1 MQWLLGGLCPWKAL
15 LALSMFVD
23 GSSNQ
28 QIGDFSTFHCQIVNF
43 TLENSQLQC
52 MRQHGSPLQAIL
64 SDHEGWN
71 YFFLYTVVKFNYT
84 AGFVLPDGENLKEV
98 ASLHQLTSAV

>member
-1 MQWLLGGLCPWKAL
+1 MVARRAVPLEGFAGSQQR
-15 LALSMFVD
+15 

-28 QIGDFSTFHCQIVNF
+28 QIGDFSTFRCQIVNL
-43 TLENSQLQC
+43 TLENSHLHC
-52 MRQHGSPLQAIL
+52 MRQHGSLLQAIL
-64 SDHEGWN
+64 SDHKGWN
-71 YFFLYTVVKFNYT
+71 YFSLCTIVKLNYT